1 MAQSFRISSAYWA
14 KLTDKEKHFFQVNA
28 CEYGVRNCK
37 RVLTLANKF
46 FPGWGEIDNTADL
59 LRANGDAK
67 MAVFAVN
74 TWSVMNDAGRPVG
87 MIYKGENIGLCERVY
102 FADGTGKYVEI
113 YNDITGIKKSL
124 QNQYKTAILGLYDGK
139 IPATL

>member
-1 MAQSFRISSAYWA
+1 MAQSFRISSAYWS
-14 KLTDKEKHFFQVNA
+14 KLTDKEKHFLQVNA
-28 CEYGVRNCK
+28 CNNGVRTCK

-46 FPGWGEIDNTADL
+46 FPGWGYIINTADL
-59 LRANGDAK
+59 LRANRDAK

-74 TWSVMNDAGRPVG
+74 TWSVMNEAGRPVG

-102 FADGTGKYVEI
+102 FTDSNGKYFEI
-113 YNDITGIKKSL
+113 YNDITGVKKSL
-124 QNQYKTAILGLYDGK
+124 QNQYKAAILSLYGGK

>member
-1 MAQSFRISSAYWA
+1 MAQYFRISPAYWA
-14 KLTDKEKHFFQVNA
+14 KLSDKEKYFLQVNA
-28 CEYGVRNCK
+28 CDYGERNCK

-46 FPGWGEIDNTADL
+46 FPGWGEIDNAADL
-59 LRANGDAK
+59 LRANGHAK
-67 MAVFAVN
+67 MAVLAIN

-102 FADGTGKYVEI
+102 FADETGKYIEI

-124 QNQYKTAILGLYDGK
+124 QNQYKTAILSLYGGK

>member
-1 MAQSFRISSAYWA
+1 MAQSFRISSAYWS
-14 KLTDKEKHFFQVNA
+14 KLTDKEKYFFQVNA
-28 CEYGVRNCK
+28 CDYGVRNCK

-46 FPGWGEIDNTADL
+46 FPGWGDIINTANL

-74 TWSVMNDAGRPVG
+74 TWSVMNEAGRPVG

-102 FADGTGKYVEI
+102 FTDSNGKYFEI

-124 QNQYKTAILGLYDGK
+124 QNQYKAAILSLYGGK